1 MLAFNMRNW
10 WIEYLTD
17 NETYDQATVASV
29 EQALAIRN
37 LRYVSILR
45 NFSTIIIFIVMPLV
59 FFVLKIEPD
68 TNEYSI
74 YYKLYGIIYMCLV
87 VYMNKDRRKTTRDW
101 YQRIPVKHRFWI
113 YNSTGYQLTISPIFL
128 FFFGLFMLLFIH
140 ATKGLTD
147 YVMMFVIFSFYYM
160 SSYALYF
167 SKYFPVSASESGVR
181 KTGYIPMIFIIWE
194 MIIMFLNLNFIL
206 SISSHLVYAAY
217 LGLSSRKRMVV
228 NTAGS

>member
-1 MLAFNMRNW
+1 MRNW
-10 WIEYLTD
+10 WTEHLAVND
-17 NETYDQATVASV
+17 VYDQATVASV

-37 LRYVSILR
+37 IRYIGILR
-45 NFSTIIIFIVMPLV
+45 NFSTFIIFIVMPLV

-74 YYKLYGIIYMCLV
+74 YYKLYGIIYLCLI
-87 VYMNKDRRKTTRDW
+87 VYMNKDRRKITRDR
-101 YQRIPVKHRFWI
+101 YQRIPVKNRFWI
-113 YNSTGYQLTISPIFL
+113 YNSTGYQLTISPIVL
-128 FFFGLFMLLFIH
+128 FFFGLFMLLFMH
-140 ATKGLTD
+140 AAKGLTN
-147 YVMMFVIFSFYYM
+147 YVVMFVIFSFYYM
-160 SSYALYF
+160 SSCALYF
-167 SKYFPVSASESGVR
+167 SKYFPVTASEAGVR

-194 MIIMFLNLNFIL
+194 MIIMFLSLNFIL